1 MADLRRDPFSGSWTL
16 IAAGRANRPRD
27 HAYPPATPGEP
38 LPGCPFCPGNEDKTP
53 PEIGRTEGGSK
64 GGWLLRAIPNLYP
77 AIEPSSLSDEKT
89 EGLLQ
94 SMSGG
99 GRHEVIIDSPDH
111 LRGLADLP
119 DAHSGKVLA
128 LLQRRVRELYRI
140 PSVRAVA
147 PFKNHG
153 ATAGASLEHS
163 HL

>member
-16 IAAGRANRPRD
+16 IAAGRAGRPRD
-27 HAYPPATPGEP
+27 HAHAPATPAGP

-53 PEIGRTEGGSK
+53 PEIDRIEGGK
-64 GGWLLRAIPNLYP
+64 GGWLLRAVPNLYP
-77 AIEPSSLSDEKT
+77 AIEVDSLSDDLA
-89 EGLLQ
+89 EGLRQ

-111 LRGLADLP
+111 TSGLADLP
-119 DAHSGKVLA
+119 DAHTGKVLA
-128 LLQRRVRELYRI
+128 LLQRRVRELYLI
-140 PSVRAVA
+140 SSVRDAA

-153 ATAGASLEHS
+153 ATAGASLEQS